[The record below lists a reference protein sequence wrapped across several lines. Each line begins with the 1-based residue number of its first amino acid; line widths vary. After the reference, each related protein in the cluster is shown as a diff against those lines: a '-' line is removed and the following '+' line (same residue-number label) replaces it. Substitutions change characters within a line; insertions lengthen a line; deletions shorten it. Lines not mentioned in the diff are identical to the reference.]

1 MKSSNDGT
9 FQKRSSNVGTF
20 SNEVFEWRECV
31 NLLLL
36 VLEILSKDASSAPA
50 KRIAVD
56 KKDIGHHHD
65 KNPSVWMRS

>member
-1 MKSSNDGT
+1 MAGMCKFTT
-9 FQKRSSNVGTF
+9 FNI
-20 SNEVFEWRECV
+20 EV
-31 NLLLL
+31 
-36 VLEILSKDASSAPA
+36 EILSKDASSAPA